1 MLDNNMKSFHEN
13 KDKSMEKDQT
23 YDANIGENHCKY
35 QGPGPYSWVNLHR
48 EKKIKSC
55 KNFDKGVHTDA

>member
-35 QGPGPYSWVNLHR
+35 QGPGP
-48 EKKIKSC
+48 
-55 KNFDKGVHTDA
+55 

>member
-23 YDANIGENHCKY
+23 YDANIGENHCKC
-35 QGPGPYSWVNLHR
+35 QGPGPLG
-48 EKKIKSC
+48 KKIKSC

>member
-35 QGPGPYSWVNLHR
+35 QG
-48 EKKIKSC
+48 EKMKSC

>member
-1 MLDNNMKSFHEN
+1 MKYKKTCKSSFQNDTLTKGTEMLDNNMKSFHEN

-35 QGPGPYSWVNLHR
+35 QGPGP
-48 EKKIKSC
+48 
-55 KNFDKGVHTDA
+55 